1 MQAARR
7 RSCSC
12 REPSNHFPLIPG
24 AMQRKIYLNMQTL
37 AEAQRL
43 FWSRFS
49 GCLTEEE
56 EIDSRRAAGRI
67 TARPVVA
74 RLSSPSF
81 HSAAMDGLAVSAEQT
96 FGASDD
102 NPLTLDIA
110 GGQAVPINTGHPL
123 PGDKDAVI
131 MIEHVLMSADGR
143 QAIIRSPVYPW
154 QHVRKVGEDIVA
166 TELLFP
172 TSHRITPADVAALL
186 TAGCP
191 TVLVRRRPR
200 ITIIPTGSELV
211 EPDPSGA
218 PPPAGRT
225 IESNSAVLACLAAEA
240 GAVAEVTPI
249 IADEYDEIKQ
259 HLLAAVRGPADLVV
273 INAGSSAGSAD
284 YTAGIIAELGEVLVH
299 GVTMMPGKPTIL
311 GMIDNKP
318 VVGNPG
324 YPVSAIL
331 SFEQFVLP
339 LLARMQ
345 GAEPAEPARITARL
359 ARDLPSRAGIE
370 EFRRM
375 ITGRIRDEF
384 VTLPLKK
391 GAGAITTLTRA
402 NSMLRISASS
412 EGETRSS
419 RVAVELLRPL
429 AEINKTILCTGSHD
443 LCLDLLHDF
452 LKRRTPSYPLA
463 STHVGS
469 LGGIMAVRDNMT
481 HIAGSH
487 LLDPES
493 GTYNTSYVRR
503 YLPGR
508 DIALITLVHRQQ
520 GFMVRRGNPKQIRA
534 IGDLLRDDV
543 TFINRQAGSG
553 TRVLLDC
560 ELEKH
565 GLDSDRINGYAAEEY
580 THMAVAVAVL
590 SGKADAGLGILA
602 AARALDLDFVPVTE
616 ERYDLLIPADFLDL
630 PMIRALL
637 EIINAAPFRQA
648 VEKMGGYSCRET
660 GQRITID

>member
-1 MQAARR
+1 
-7 RSCSC
+7 
-12 REPSNHFPLIPG
+12 
-24 AMQRKIYLNMQTL
+24 MQRTIYLDMRSL
-37 AEAQRL
+37 EEAQRL
-43 FWSRFS
+43 FWSRFADH
-49 GCLTEEE
+49 LTAEE

-67 TARPVVA
+67 TSRPVVA

-81 HSAAMDGLAVSAEQT
+81 HSAAMDGLAVRAEDT

-102 NPLTLDIA
+102 MPLTLDIA
-110 GGQAVPINTGHPL
+110 SGQAVPINTGHPL
-123 PGDKDAVI
+123 PDDKNAVI

-143 QAIIRSPVYPW
+143 HATIRAPVYPW

-172 TSHRITPADVAALL
+172 TSHRLSPADVAALL
-186 TAGCP
+186 TAGCA
-191 TVLVRRRPR
+191 TVTVRRQPLV
-200 ITIIPTGSELV
+200 TIIPTGSELV
-211 EPDPSGA
+211 DLTPEA
-218 PPPAGRT
+218 TVPPGRT
-225 IESNSAVLACLAAEA
+225 IESNSAVLAGLAVRA
-240 GAVAEVTPI
+240 GALPRVMPI
-249 IADEYDEIKQ
+249 IADEYDDIRH
-259 HLLAAVRGPADLVV
+259 HLLAAVRSDADMVV

-284 YTAGIIAELGEVLVH
+284 YTARIIAELGEVLVH

-311 GMIDNKP
+311 GVVENKP

-331 SFEQFVLP
+331 SFEQFVMP

-345 GAEPAEPARITARL
+345 GTELAKPPRISARL

-375 ITGRIRDEF
+375 ITGRIGNEF

-402 NSMLRISASS
+402 NTMLRIPGSS
-412 EGETRSS
+412 EGEIRSS
-419 RVAVELLRPL
+419 RVEVELLRPL
-429 AEINKTILCTGSHD
+429 AEIEKTILCTGSHD

-452 LKRRTPSYPLA
+452 LKRHDPPYPLA

-469 LGGIMAVRDNMT
+469 MGGIMAIRDNMT

-487 LLDPES
+487 LLDPQS
-493 GTYNTSYVRR
+493 GSYNTTYIRQ
-503 YLPGR
+503 YLGDR
-508 DIALITLVHRQQ
+508 DIALVTLVHRQQ
-520 GFMVRRGNPKQIRA
+520 GFMVPRGNPKNIRSTE
-534 IGDLLRDDV
+534 DLLRDDV

-553 TRVLLDC
+553 TRVLLDH
-560 ELEKH
+560 ELEKN
-565 GLDSDRINGYAAEEY
+565 DIDAERIKGYSAEEY

-602 AARALDLDFVPVTE
+602 AARALELDFVPLTE
-616 ERYDLLIPADFLDL
+616 ERYDLIIPAPFLDL

-637 EIINAAPFRQA
+637 GIVVSGPFRKA
-648 VEKMGGYSCRET
+648 VEAMGGYSCRDT
-660 GQRITID
+660 GQQQRIIPE